1 MNDEG
6 EGEDVDGGQP
16 DALVRGPHSRCDMSL
31 VPTPLATTQAQTPK
45 PTSSRRVL
53 TLTLT
58 GTPSP
63 GPTPLTPTTNPDPN
77 PQPQPLTPTLTLS
90 LSLTPTP
97 KPNPNPNPNPT
108 QAAAFPTYMAT
119 VVALELGSSSL
130 KAYVENSRPETSA
143 NSTSGLVPHAPLA
156 PDQA

>member
-90 LSLTPTP
+90 RTRCAACTRVASWRAGASWSRTRRGSACSSALTPI
-97 KPNPNPNPNPT
+97 PT
-108 QAAAFPTYMAT
+108 T
-119 VVALELGSSSL
+119 V
-130 KAYVENSRPETSA
+130 P
-143 NSTSGLVPHAPLA
+143 
-156 PDQA
+156 